1 MVNPASRQMSTN
13 LVASSTPFV
22 PHALKNSFPP
32 PTVPVPNVR
41 TGALKP
47 EPPKNLYSIRRIYRF
62 LRGLQACD
70 RLRSQAQALRDI
82 QPNGLRLSHG
92 CENGTRYATA
102 QSGALLAAMAGAAW
116 TLAASELWL
125 AGPTGNCPLG
135 AGSPQRRGAH

>member
-32 PTVPVPNVR
+32 PNVPVPKVR
-41 TGALKP
+41 TGTLKP
-47 EPPKNLYSIRRIYRF
+47 ELPKNLYSIRGIYRF

-82 QPNGLRLSHG
+82 QHG
-92 CENGTRYATA
+92 CSGLSLFNRPGTPKLGNLRN
-102 QSGALLAAMAGAAW
+102 SR
-116 TLAASELWL
+116 LWGL
-125 AGPTGNCPLG
+125 SQHN
-135 AGSPQRRGAH
+135 

>member
-32 PTVPVPNVR
+32 PNVPVPNVR
-41 TGALKP
+41 TGTLKP

-70 RLRSQAQALRDI
+70 RLRSQAQSLRDI
-82 QPNGLRLSHG
+82 QLNGLRLSHG
-92 CENGTRYATA
+92 CEND
-102 QSGALLAAMAGAAW
+102 
-116 TLAASELWL
+116 
-125 AGPTGNCPLG
+125 PLRN
-135 AGSPQRRGAH
+135 STKRRSLPRK